1 MIKEQDRPRMR
12 RAQPMGE
19 QASQD
24 ERRPKRGP
32 PSTMWGWRTQRQVK
46 LKINNNVE
54 IQVMEVSM
62 MMPKIVIMVVWRKC
76 AENSGQ
82 SRTQVK
88 LRESSHRQQSRKTRK
103 IRMMSRMMILR
114 VNEINPR
121 SRLRRERQI
130 LKMRRGQRPKPRRTK
145 DQQHSFWIPRGS
157 WRRRDQTW

>member
-1 MIKEQDRPRMR
+1 MR
-12 RAQPMGE
+12 RAQPTEE
-19 QASQD
+19 QANQD
-24 ERRPKRGP
+24 RRREKRGP

-46 LKINNNVE
+46 LKINNDVE

-62 MMPKIVIMVVWRKC
+62 MMPKIVIIVVWQKC

-88 LRESSHRQQSRKTRK
+88 PQQSSRRQQSRKARK
-103 IRMMSRMMILR
+103 IRMTSRMMILR
-114 VNEINPR
+114 ANEINPR
-121 SRLRRERQI
+121 SRLRRERQM

-145 DQQHSFWIPRGS
+145 DRQHSFWIPRGS